1 MATGGR
7 KPKATHL
14 KVVTG
19 NPGKRAINHDEPE
32 AAGDLG
38 APPAGWTPDQKA
50 LWWEVVNSA
59 PDGVLTGSDR
69 LLVEL
74 ACCNL
79 AQVRA
84 SVKAGELTAAQS
96 AEMRRILGE
105 MGMTPSERARLVVA
119 KPGSANP
126 FADL

>member
-1 MATGGR
+1 MRGGR
-7 KPKATHL
+7 KPTATHL

-19 NPGKRAINHDEPE
+19 NPGKRALNHNEPA

-38 APPAGWTPDQKA
+38 QPPSDWTPAQKA

-59 PDGVLTGSDR
+59 PAGVLTGSDR

-74 ACCNL
+74 AVRNL

-84 SVKAGELTAAQS
+84 AAEITAAQS
-96 AEMRRILGE
+96 AEMRRCLGE
-105 MGMTPSERARLVVA
+105 MGMTPSERSRLSA
-119 KPGSANP
+119 PQPGASNP
-126 FADL
+126 FAGL